1 MKKRIEY
8 QYGANGEYVGEKEN
22 IITDRDPDFITLPFC
37 TMQKPKSKS
46 GYIAVI
52 SLDKVTWNYVPDISG
67 LWYHKENKSE
77 LILSKSDYK
86 HDVSD
91 YTKKEPLCAEE
102 YCIYDSKSDSWIISE
117 SKKEDHDKELQRC
130 SIIQEL
136 NEIDAASMRAL
147 RAVLS
152 ASTIGENPSEEDV
165 KLLSDYEAKAK
176 KLREQYNELQK

>member
-1 MKKRIEY
+1 MRKRIEY
-8 QYGANGEYVGEKEN
+8 QYGANGEYIGEREN
-22 IITDRDPDFITLPFC
+22 VITDRDPDFAILPFC
-37 TMQKPKSKS
+37 TMQKPNPKSE
-46 GYIAVI
+46 YIAVI
-52 SLDKVTWNYVPDISG
+52 SSDKVTWDYVPDISG

-86 HDVSD
+86 HDVSN
-91 YTKKEPLCAEE
+91 YTRKKPLCAEE
-102 YCIYDSKSDSWIISE
+102 SCIYDSNSDSWIISE
-117 SKKEDHDKELQRC
+117 SKKEEYDKEIKRS
-130 SIIQEL
+130 SILREL
-136 NEIDAASMRAL
+136 NEIDTASLRAL

>member
-37 TMQKPKSKS
+37 TRIKPNPKS

-52 SLDKVTWNYVPDISG
+52 AQDKVTWNYITDLSG
-67 LWYHKENKSE
+67 SWFHKENKSE
-77 LILSKSDYK
+77 LTLSKSDYK
-86 HDVSD
+86 YDVSA

-102 YCIYDSKSDSWIISE
+102 YCIYDSKSDNWIISE
-117 SKKEDHDKELQRC
+117 SKKEEHEKELKRC

-136 NEIDAASMRAL
+136 NEIDAASSRAL

-176 KLREQYNELQK
+176 KLREQYSELQK